1 MGSLSFDEWV
11 HISSMWLRMGEEE
24 YLVFVMFTDWWFTV
38 MTVIFVLVF
47 FTPSAFVSVVMVKLK
62 LLPVLEGAARYTESW
77 SQYKV
82 FLFILYTAYQLSFCL
97 STYLLFFPSCI
108 HQHYLVAF
116 ILYVKLIHLKF
127 KRQFD
132 SLSKFTCDPGVW
144 SEPCANLAHC
154 LHRCSDLLGHD
165 RQPSR

>member
-1 MGSLSFDEWV
+1 
-11 HISSMWLRMGEEE
+11 MGEEE

-97 STYLLFFPSCI
+97 STYLLFFSQLHPPILFSC
-108 HQHYLVAF
+108 LLFFMWNWF
-116 ILYVKLIHLKF
+116 IWNLKGNLIVCRNLHGCNFENFSVIF
-127 KRQFD
+127 KVVP
-132 SLSKFTCDPGVW
+132 PGMW
-144 SEPCANLAHC
+144 SEPCAYLAHC